1 MRIGIIG
8 AMEEEIR
15 LIKAN
20 LSKLKEITHHQV
32 TFYQG
37 YLENREVI
45 LVQSGIG
52 KVNATITT
60 VLLVQQFNVDLIINT
75 GTAGGLHKGLKVGD
89 IVIADS
95 LTYHDVDVTGFGYEK
110 GQMAGMPA
118 LYYPDLQY
126 SQLAKGVC
134 RQLEIE
140 PIFGQIVSGDQF
152 VNSHEKV
159 AQIAIDFP
167 KAKAC
172 EMESTAI
179 AQTAHV
185 MKVPFVIIRA
195 ISDAGDDDAAFSFDE
210 FVVVAGK
217 ASAQIV
223 MNLVI
228 NIE

>member
-1 MRIGIIG
+1 MKIGIIG

-75 GTAGGLHKGLKVGD
+75 GTAGGVHKGLKVGD

-118 LYYPDLQY
+118 LYYPDLQ
-126 SQLAKGVC
+126 
-134 RQLEIE
+134 
-140 PIFGQIVSGDQF
+140 
-152 VNSHEKV
+152 
-159 AQIAIDFP
+159 
-167 KAKAC
+167 
-172 EMESTAI
+172 
-179 AQTAHV
+179 
-185 MKVPFVIIRA
+185 
-195 ISDAGDDDAAFSFDE
+195 
-210 FVVVAGK
+210 
-217 ASAQIV
+217 
-223 MNLVI
+223 
-228 NIE
+228 